1 MVRKPFFLSDNQSA
15 WGNLMGSKVHYPW
28 YLMKMR
34 FIFTIF
40 FPFANPPI
48 IRGIYW
54 EYVCRLFLYHFLHI
68 YYNII
73 CIRII
78 LLYNILFISYIY
90 IFILYHIIISMYW
103 YFYYYHYNCYLDYSS
118 STICHGS
125 LDCRLPIL
133 GTWRKDCKQMILAML
148 PPLGPATCV

>member
-1 MVRKPFFLSDNQSA
+1 MVFDEDEVYFHYFFFHLLIHQSFGEST
-15 WGNLMGSKVHYPW
+15 GNMYVDY
-28 YLMKMR
+28 
-34 FIFTIF
+34 FC
-40 FPFANPPI
+40 I
-48 IRGIYW
+48 I
-54 EYVCRLFLYHFLHI
+54 FLHI

-78 LLYNILFISYIY
+78 LLYNILFISYIYIY

>member
-1 MVRKPFFLSDNQSA
+1 MRSRSMTSSKKHIERTYLDTLRLPEVGPQRMVRWWGSQFFSQTTSQPGGISWDPKCIIHGIWWR
-15 WGNLMGSKVHYPW
+15 WGLFS
-28 YLMKMR
+28 L
-34 FIFTIF
+34 FF

-90 IFILYHIIISMYW
+90 IYIVS
-103 YFYYYHYNCYLDYSS
+103 YYYIYVLVLLLL
-118 STICHGS
+118 S
-125 LDCRLPIL
+125 LQLLFRL
-133 GTWRKDCKQMILAML
+133 Q
-148 PPLGPATCV
+148 